1 MTSTA
6 DWAGS
11 GLAHGVVLGQRFQ
24 VDGPAGKGGMGT
36 AFFATDLESRKR
48 VVVKVPQ
55 LPVTAERDPE
65 AWRRITRRFAR
76 EGRHLGKVEHPNI
89 PAVVGVG
96 EHGSVPYLVMTCICG
111 IELTEYRVRTVP
123 RPAEFAAIGTAVAG
137 ALAACH
143 ENGIVHRDLK
153 PDNLLVGENGVVYVI
168 DFGIALSFDKETS
181 RHTRNFV
188 GTDAYAAPERFLGG
202 EQFAPS
208 DLYSL
213 GCVFYHLLT
222 GRAPFVED
230 GEKTLEKQH
239 LDDLPVP
246 PSQFAAGAL
255 PDLEELTL
263 ALLAKDTDDRP
274 GVDDVQAVLR
284 PHLPELGAPEPNP
297 VSRPDVT
304 IPYRTPEAVRAPE
317 APARARTESV
327 RPFRARRRRD
337 FLTEADIAE
346 TLQQATTAHEGG
358 DHAAAMQMLTDLRC
372 RAIET
377 FGKGNPKVEPIERA
391 LSILVQP

>member
-1 MTSTA
+1 MV
-6 DWAGS
+6 
-11 GLAHGVVLGQRFQ
+11 HGVVLGQRFQ

-55 LPVTAERDPE
+55 LPVTAERNPE
-65 AWRRITRRFAR
+65 ARRRIMRRFAR

-89 PAVVGVG
+89 PTVVDVG
-96 EHGSVPYLVMTCICG
+96 EHGSVPYLVMTCIRG
-111 IELTEYRVRTVP
+111 IELSEYRVRTEP
-123 RPAEFAAIGTAVAG
+123 RPAEFAAIGTAVAS
-137 ALAACH
+137 AVAACH
-143 ENGIVHRDLK
+143 TSGIVHRDLK
-153 PDNLLVGENGVVYVI
+153 PENLLVGENGVVYVI

-202 EQFAPS
+202 EQVAQS

-239 LDDLPVP
+239 LYDLPVP
-246 PSQFAAGAL
+246 PSRFATGVL
-255 PDLEELTL
+255 PELEELTL
-263 ALLAKDTDDRP
+263 ALLAKDIGDRP
-274 GVDDVQAVLR
+274 GIDDVHAVLR

-317 APARARTESV
+317 APARARAESV

-337 FLTEADIAE
+337 FLTDADIAE
-346 TLQQATTAHEGG
+346 NLQQATTANEGG
-358 DHAAAMQMLTDLRC
+358 DRAAAMHMLTDLRR

-377 FGKGNPKVEPIERA
+377 FGKGNPKVDPIERA
-391 LSILVQP
+391 LNILQHP